1 MLSGLIDGW
10 REELKVNTHTPN
22 LVRCWLA
29 GMHESKEGKATNLT
43 LSGKVFYP
51 DEGQMCQN
59 VDS

>member
-43 LSGKVFYP
+43 LSGKVFL
-51 DEGQMCQN
+51 
-59 VDS
+59 S